1 MKKMKKAAAFVIALS
16 MVVLLLCGCDTF
28 AKKKAF
34 SDYGNS
40 LQSDVPYWNDLSEAS
55 NQTKS
60 SSDPTTMKAVIQSR
74 IIPDLTAIS
83 KQAASR
89 NATIT
94 DTEIKTIDTEYVNA
108 VTHMNEAYTLILDA
122 INNNGDSAKMNKAMT
137 ELNVAMSS
145 LQNYGNGLKAY
156 CGKYGIDS
164 SSIDSMLKLFN

>member
-55 NQTKS
+55 DQIGSGN
-60 SSDPTTMKAVIQSR
+60 DMTTMKAVIQSR
-74 IIPDLTAIS
+74 IIPDLNAIS
-83 KQAASR
+83 NQASGR
-89 NATIT
+89 NVTIS

-108 VTHMNEAYTLILDA
+108 VTHMTEAYMLILDG
-122 INNNGDSAKMNKAMT
+122 INNNDSAKMNKAMT

>member
-55 NQTKS
+55 DQIGSGN
-60 SSDPTTMKAVIQSR
+60 DMTTMKAVIQSR
-74 IIPDLTAIS
+74 IIPDLNAIS
-83 KQAASR
+83 NQASGR
-89 NATIT
+89 NATIS

-108 VTHMNEAYTLILDA
+108 VTHMTEAYMLILDG
-122 INNNGDSAKMNKAMT
+122 INNNDSAKMNKAMT

-145 LQNYGNGLKAY
+145 LQNYGNGLKAF

-164 SSIDSMLKLFN
+164 SSIDGMLKLFN

>member
-55 NQTKS
+55 DQIGSGN
-60 SSDPTTMKAVIQSR
+60 DMTTMKAVIQSR
-74 IIPDLTAIS
+74 IIPDLNAIS
-83 KQAASR
+83 NQASGR
-89 NATIT
+89 NATIS

-108 VTHMNEAYTLILDA
+108 VTHMTEAYMLILDG
-122 INNNGDSAKMNKAMT
+122 INNNDSAKMNKAMT

-164 SSIDSMLKLFN
+164 SSIDGMLKLFN

>member
-55 NQTKS
+55 DQIGLGN
-60 SSDPTTMKAVIQSR
+60 DMTTMKAVIQSR
-74 IIPDLTAIS
+74 IIPDLNAIS
-83 KQAASR
+83 NQASGR
-89 NATIT
+89 NATIS

-108 VTHMNEAYTLILDA
+108 VTHMTEAYMLILDG
-122 INNNGDSAKMNKAMT
+122 INNNDSAKMNKAMT

-164 SSIDSMLKLFN
+164 SSIDSMVKLFN

>member
-55 NQTKS
+55 DQIGSGN
-60 SSDPTTMKAVIQSR
+60 DMTTMKAVIQSR
-74 IIPDLTAIS
+74 IIPDLNAIS
-83 KQAASR
+83 NQASGR
-89 NATIT
+89 NATIS

-108 VTHMNEAYTLILDA
+108 VTHMTEAYMLILDG
-122 INNNGDSAKMNKAMT
+122 INNNDSAKMNKAMT

>member
-55 NQTKS
+55 DQIGSVN
-60 SSDPTTMKAVIQSR
+60 DPTTMKAVIQSR

-83 KQAASR
+83 SQASSR
-89 NATIT
+89 NATIS

-108 VTHMNEAYTLILDA
+108 VTHMNEAYTLILDG
-122 INNNGDSAKMNKAMT
+122 INNNDSAKMNKAMT

>member
-55 NQTKS
+55 DQIGSGN
-60 SSDPTTMKAVIQSR
+60 DMTTMKAVIQSR
-74 IIPDLTAIS
+74 IIPDLNAIS
-83 KQAASR
+83 NQASGR
-89 NATIT
+89 NATIS

-108 VTHMNEAYTLILDA
+108 VTHMTEAYMLILDG
-122 INNNGDSAKMNKAMT
+122 INNNDSAKMNKAMT

-164 SSIDSMLKLFN
+164 SSIDSMVKLFN